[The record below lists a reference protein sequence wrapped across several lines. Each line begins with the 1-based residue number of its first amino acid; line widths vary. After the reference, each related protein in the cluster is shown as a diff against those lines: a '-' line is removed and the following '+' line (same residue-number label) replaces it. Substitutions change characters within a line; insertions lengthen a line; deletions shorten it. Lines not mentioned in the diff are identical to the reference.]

1 MRSSEVLDS
10 VRQVLHSKRFRLAP
24 GYLVPGSA
32 RCVSGCGTSMFKSRS
47 GLPHVPVRARLELG
61 CTRPSQAIMAA
72 WLIALEATRAPDCG
86 VELVSSSTTSSGLRT
101 PS

>member
-1 MRSSEVLDS
+1 
-10 VRQVLHSKRFRLAP
+10 
-24 GYLVPGSA
+24 
-32 RCVSGCGTSMFKSRS
+32 MFKSRS

-72 WLIALEATRAPDCG
+72 WLIALEARARPTG

-101 PS
+101 LSFMTKSCWDIPIGNTLIKHSQVDQ